1 MSLNAPRDVELNTP
15 RDVELNTP
23 RDVEL
28 NTPRDVEL
36 NTLRDVDLV
45 ARASDGDTDAYTT
58 LYRRHVDTVHDHV
71 ARWTRDR
78 ALAADATQE
87 AFVTLLHQ
95 LDTLRDGQMVL
106 AWLMRTARNRAV
118 DQLRRTEHEQPA
130 TTTPDLIDVSALTSV
145 APDRA
150 GSPAREAEANEA
162 AALLWTIAAGLDER
176 TFSVLDLTVRHGLN
190 GPELAEALDTTP
202 ENAKV
207 LVHQMREHVRSL
219 FHATMLVTDDDGP
232 CLDLAALQRTLPD
245 PLDLPAARAL
255 EAHADA
261 CASCEPQRRGAIA
274 PMRAYAAFAVLR
286 APTSVRIAIET
297 AMQTQRAGAA
307 ASRIRMIATAFGVV
321 LLVLAGVRLAGGE
334 PVPDG
339 PTVAVGIPLADTTEP
354 APSPSPTAD
363 PTPTETPAL
372 IASTEAPT
380 DAPTSTPTETP
391 SETPSETPTDASA
404 STPTEA
410 PTRAP
415 LSATIASP
423 LPESVLVAGPSPTGG
438 PAVAT
443 VTLDGVV
450 AGADGGA
457 DTLTVVWT
465 TDRKAEPLS
474 DQLRANA
481 QLAVGEPC
489 VDIIHVLTL
498 TVTDTTTGEVAID
511 SLPVTLTEACP
522 APLEV
527 RILVPDDESEHEADG
542 LVTGST
548 RQTADIGVTG
558 EAQSDTGDDLTYS
571 WRTDR
576 DPGANL
582 LQSAAGTVTLWVDQ
596 CQPLRHALTLTVTDP
611 ETGATGSATIYVTV
625 ICPGVT

>member
-1 MSLNAPRDVELNTP
+1 MSLNTP
-15 RDVELNTP
+15 RDA
-23 RDVEL
+23 EL

-45 ARASDGDTDAYTT
+45 ARASDGDMDACTT

-87 AFVTLLHQ
+87 AFVTLLRQ

-118 DQLRRTEHEQPA
+118 HQLRRTEHEQPA
-130 TTTPDLIDVSALTSV
+130 ATTPDLIDVSALTGV

-150 GSPAREAEANEA
+150 GSPAREAEANEV
-162 AALLWTIAAGLDER
+162 AALLWTIAAGLDEQ

-202 ENAKV
+202 QNAKI

-219 FHATMLVTDDDGP
+219 FHATMLVTDDGGS

-261 CASCEPQRRGAIA
+261 CATCEPQRRGAVA
-274 PMRAYAAFAVLR
+274 PMRAYAAFAVLP
-286 APTSVRIAIET
+286 APTSVRISIET
-297 AMQTQRAGAA
+297 AMQAQSAGAA
-307 ASRIRMIATAFGVV
+307 ASRSRMIATAFGVV
-321 LLVLAGVRLAGGE
+321 LLVLAGVRIAGGE
-334 PVPDG
+334 PAPDG
-339 PTVAVGIPLADTTEP
+339 PAVAVGIPLADTTEP
-354 APSPSPTAD
+354 APSPSLTAD
-363 PTPTETPAL
+363 TTPTETPTI

-380 DAPTSTPTETP
+380 DAPTSTPTATPTATP
-391 SETPSETPTDASA
+391 SDASSEAPSEASA

-410 PTRAP
+410 PDRAP

-443 VTLDGVV
+443 VTLDGVI
-450 AGADGGA
+450 AGADGAA

-481 QLAVGEPC
+481 QLAVSEPC

-498 TVTDTTTGEVAID
+498 TVTDTTTGEIAID

-548 RQTADIGVTG
+548 RQTANVDVTG
-558 EAQSDTGDDLTYS
+558 EAESDTGGDLAYS

-582 LQSAAGTVTLWVDQ
+582 LQSAAGTVTLWVDR

-625 ICPGVT
+625 ICPGVA